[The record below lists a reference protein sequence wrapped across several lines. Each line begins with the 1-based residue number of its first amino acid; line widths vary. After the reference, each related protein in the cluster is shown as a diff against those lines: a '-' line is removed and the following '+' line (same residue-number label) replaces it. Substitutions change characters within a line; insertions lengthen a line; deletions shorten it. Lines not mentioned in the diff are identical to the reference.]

1 MTTAQRA
8 TKASPR
14 LLPYLSAVHA
24 QWLADDPDR
33 AWSEVAGTLVFA
45 DVSGFTALAERLAKG
60 GKVGAEALTAVLND
74 LFGRLLA
81 AAGSYGGDCL
91 KFGGDALLLLFT
103 GEGHAGRGV
112 AAAHELVQIT
122 ERFRPARASSA
133 GSVRLGMSVG
143 AGCGQVLA
151 VLSGTDHRELIV
163 LGPTVSETLHAE
175 HEAVSGQVLL
185 SAALAAAVPGE
196 PAAPARQPS
205 SAAPADREGAARRG
219 LSPHLVAHLTGE
231 PQDGEHRLAAIG
243 FVRFCGTDDLLRT
256 AGPPAVADA
265 LQELLSRAQRAEAV
279 HGVTLISTDADLDG
293 GKLILV
299 AGVPTASPD
308 ESDRL
313 LLALRDIV
321 VPASTLSVQAGA
333 HYGRVFTAD
342 LGADHRRTFTVM
354 GDAVNLSARLMA
366 HAQPG
371 QVLASRDLLERVQ
384 TSFQVTAVEPFAAKG
399 KSALVEAGLVGEP
412 LGLRAIEQLD
422 DLPLIGRQEEL
433 AALAEAVTAVRSG
446 TGSVVEVIGEA
457 GLGKSKLLRTAAH
470 SSGLPTVEVRGGGY
484 SRATAYYALRAPL
497 RALLAMTAKGV
508 SETAAQELRAAIT
521 DRAPE
526 LLPWLPLVGSVLGI
540 ELPETAETA
549 GLGDQFR
556 AAKLRTVL
564 RALFERLLDGATLW
578 LVEDGHS
585 LDTTTA
591 ELLGEL
597 AAAPLPWLFVLSR
610 RPVPGGWELPDD
622 AARRLVLTVLSD
634 DDAAALL
641 ESSLT
646 AGGKGLVP
654 GAVQQLVKRAGGNP
668 LFLRELL
675 LVATTRALD
684 DLPESIEAVVS
695 TMIDTLPA
703 RDRDLLRRAAVL
715 GTRFPL
721 QILASTLGVAAD
733 ELAPRLD
740 PLRSFL
746 QSDGSLVAFSHLLLR
761 DVAYETLPY
770 RARRELHARAGEAWE
785 AQAGDRPHDVAE
797 LLAVHFHAA
806 RSHERSWRYSLVAAE
821 RAQRAAAPVEAA
833 SFYRQALEA
842 ARRLPEVTTAQEA
855 SVAERLGD
863 ASLLG
868 GRYADARSAYA
879 RARRHASSPLQT
891 ARLHRKAGTV
901 WDQQGRYTS
910 SIRACRR
917 GLSLMPA
924 LADDP
929 HALKEA
935 AKLLSQNA
943 VALLRKGQI
952 AQARPLLEEAV
963 ALAGTSDARG
973 HRAALANAYRYL
985 NWQAIESQ
993 DADAERFGLLAQEL
1007 YAGLGD
1013 NAGLS
1018 QIFNNLGIGAYY
1030 RGDWD
1035 RAVDYYERSREAAAR
1050 AGSLITEALLLNN
1063 TAEVL
1068 SDQGHLTAAES
1079 KLRTALTVFRGA
1091 RHGFEGMALGNLGR
1105 LLGRAGRYVEAEQVF
1120 DLACVLL
1127 EHNRESALLAETQ
1140 ARRAEALVLAG
1151 DAGRAL
1157 TAVATAQRLT
1167 SAQSLPTTQPLLTR
1181 VTAWAHAQQ
1190 GDQRTAWRLL
1200 SRAAM
1205 DSRQRDDVYGTA
1217 VALQGLAQLAHLRG
1231 SPSAVAGFAAFAA
1244 AQLADLGV
1252 VTTPEVPLGAD

>member
-1 MTTAQRA
+1 MTAAQRGA
-8 TKASPR
+8 RASPR

-24 QWLADDPDR
+24 QWLADEPDR
-33 AWSEVAGTLVFA
+33 TWSEVAGTLVFA

-103 GEGHAGRGV
+103 GDGHAGRGV

-143 AGCGQVLA
+143 AGCGPVLCL
-151 VLSGTDHRELIV
+151 LSGTGHRELIV
-163 LGPTVSETLHAE
+163 LGPTVSQTLHAE

-185 SAALAAAVPGE
+185 SPALAAAVA
-196 PAAPARQPS
+196 AAPSPAERLTLP
-205 SAAPADREGAARRG
+205 SAAAGWEEAARRG
-219 LSPHLVAHLTGE
+219 LSPHLVGHLTGE

-243 FVRFCGTDDLLRT
+243 FVRFTGTDELLPT

-265 LQELLSRAQRAEAV
+265 LQELLSRAQRAEAA

-299 AGVPTASPD
+299 AGVPTAAPD

-321 VPASTLSVQAGA
+321 VPGSALPVQAGA

-342 LGADHRRTFTVM
+342 LGAEHRRTFTVM

-384 TSFQVTAVEPFAAKG
+384 TSFQISPVEPFAAKG

-412 LGLRAIEQLD
+412 LGLRAVEQLD
-422 DLPLIGRQEEL
+422 DLPLIGRREEL
-433 AALAEAVTAVRSG
+433 QALAEAVALVRAG
-446 TGSVVEVIGEA
+446 TGSAVEVIGEA
-457 GLGKSKLLRTAAH
+457 GLGKSKLLRTAATE
-470 SSGLPTVEVRGGGY
+470 SGLPVVEVRGGGY
-484 SRATAYYALRAPL
+484 SRATPYYALRAPL
-497 RALLAMTAKGV
+497 RGLLSMTAKGV
-508 SETAAQELRAAIT
+508 SDSAAEELAGALT
-521 DRAPE
+521 DRAPD

-540 ELPETAETA
+540 EVADTPETAA
-549 GLGDQFR
+549 LGEQFR
-556 AAKLRTVL
+556 AAKLRGVL
-564 RALFERLLDGATLW
+564 RSLLERLLVGATLW
-578 LVEDGHS
+578 VVEDAHS
-585 LDTTTA
+585 LDSTTA
-591 ELLGEL
+591 ELLAEL
-597 AAAPLPWLFVLSR
+597 ATAPLPWLFVLSR
-610 RPVPGGWELPDD
+610 RPVPDGWVLPEGM
-622 AARRLVLTVLSD
+622 ARTLHLTVLSD

-646 AGGKGLVP
+646 AGGEGLVP
-654 GAVQQLVKRAGGNP
+654 GAAQQLVKRAGGNP

-703 RDRDLLRRAAVL
+703 HDRDLLRRAAVL

-721 QILASTLGVAAD
+721 PILASTLGIAV
-733 ELAPRLD
+733 EQLQPRLA

-746 QSDGSLVAFSHLLLR
+746 HSDGSMVAFSHLLLR

-770 RARRELHARAGEAWE
+770 RARRTLHERAGEAWE
-785 AQAGDRPHDVAE
+785 SQAGDRPHDVAE

-821 RAQRAAAPVEAA
+821 RAQRASAPIEAA

-842 ARRLPEVTTAQEA
+842 ARHLPAVTAEQEA

-863 ASLLG
+863 ATLLA
-868 GRYADARSAYA
+868 GRYEDARDAYR
-879 RARRHASSPLQT
+879 RARRLASSPLQRG
-891 ARLHRKAGTV
+891 RLHRKTGTV

-910 SIRACRR
+910 TIRSCLR
-917 GLSLMPA
+917 GLSLLPEFI
-924 LADDP
+924 DDP
-929 HALKEA
+929 AVAKEA
-935 AKLLSQNA
+935 AKLRCQHA
-943 VALLRKGQI
+943 VALLRKGQFR
-952 AQARPLLEEAV
+952 QAGPLLDEAV
-963 ALAGTSDARG
+963 MLAQTSPDPG
-973 HRAALANAYRYL
+973 HRAALALAYRYL

-993 DADAERFGLLAQEL
+993 DPDAERFGLLAQEI
-1007 YAGLGD
+1007 YAELGD

-1030 RGDWD
+1030 RGEWD
-1035 RAVDYYERSREAAAR
+1035 KAIAYYERSGEAAAK

-1063 TAEVL
+1063 TAEIL
-1068 SDQGHLTAAES
+1068 SDQGHLAGAEER
-1079 KLRTALTVFRGA
+1079 LRTALTVFRGA
-1091 RHGFEGMALGNLGR
+1091 RHGFEGLALGNLAR
-1105 LLGRAGRYVEAEQVF
+1105 LLGRAGRYAEAE
-1120 DLACVLL
+1120 LAFYQAYEVL
-1127 EHNRESALLAETQ
+1127 ERNRESALLAETA
-1140 ARRAEALVLAG
+1140 ARRAEVLALAG
-1151 DAGRAL
+1151 ASAEALDAVT
-1157 TAVATAQRLT
+1157 TASAMVTAQP
-1167 SAQSLPTTQPLLTR
+1167 LPTTSPLLRR
-1181 VTAWAHAQQ
+1181 VTGWATAQQ
-1190 GDQRTAWRLL
+1190 GDHGTAWRLL
-1200 SRAAM
+1200 STAVM
-1205 DSRQRDDVYGTA
+1205 DSREREDVYGTA
-1217 VALQGLAQLAHLRG
+1217 VALQSLARLAHLRG
-1231 SPSAVAGFAAFAA
+1231 AAPVVQSLSAFADGL
-1244 AQLADLGV
+1244 LADLGV
-1252 VTTPEVPLGAD
+1252 VSTPSVPLGTD